1 MFFCLIELFLIQ
13 LGHSSVSKRRGTGC
27 LEVTEQRACT
37 AQPRQWVIFHLNQA
51 CAALFPVVL
60 L

>member
-1 MFFCLIELFLIQ
+1 MFFCLIELVLIQ

-27 LEVTEQRACT
+27 LEVIEQRGCT
-37 AQPRQWVIFHLNQA
+37 AQPRWWAIFHLDQA